1 MIFGSQMQK
10 STWLG
15 AGAIIVAVLL
25 WSMDGVII
33 RPKLYTL
40 SAGLVVF
47 LEHAFDFIV
56 LAPFIW
62 LGWRRIKNLTTK
74 DWGSLLWICVFGG
87 LIGTIMITK
96 AFFAAVNG
104 EVTFATVILLQK
116 LQPIFALVLARL
128 LLGEKLAAKFYGWA
142 IVAIGAAYALA
153 FGQSGINWSDVLVQ
167 NRATLFALLAAF
179 SFGSS
184 TVFGKRIVNHLDFR
198 SVAALRFGITAI
210 LALIL
215 ILINDDIW
223 LVNAV
228 SPLQWRLFGIIVVTS
243 GATAL
248 FIYYYGLRR
257 ITASAATI
265 CELFWPVS
273 AVALDYFINRN
284 TLTPLQI
291 AAGSVLLLAVVLATK
306 EARPGPIK
314 FSATTIPGR
323 GTGRVLGFATAN
335 LDKVTLDMEHGVYL
349 VSARFSGQTYR
360 GLLHFGYRETFDL
373 GPSLELYLIDFVG
386 NLYGVTIE
394 VEVIRRIRDVKK
406 FPNAEA
412 LQRQIRE
419 DLKELGEIKNL
430 S

>member
-1 MIFGSQMQK
+1 AGTIIF
-10 STWLG
+10 
-15 AGAIIVAVLL
+15 AVLL

-33 RPKLYTL
+33 RPKFYTL
-40 SAGLVVF
+40 PASLVVF

-56 LAPFIW
+56 LSPFIW

-74 DWGSLLWICVFGG
+74 DWGSLLWICIFGG

-96 AFFAAVNG
+96 AFFAAING
-104 EVTFATVILLQK
+104 EVTFATVVLLQK

-128 LLGEKLAAKFYGWA
+128 LLGERLPAKFYGWA
-142 IVAIGAAYALA
+142 AVAIAAAYVLA
-153 FGQSGINWSDVLVQ
+153 FGQNGINWNDIFIQ
-167 NRATLFALLAAF
+167 NRAALFALLAAF

-184 TVFGKRIVNHLDFR
+184 TVFGKRIVNHLDFK

-215 ILINDDIW
+215 VLITDDIW

-228 SPLQWRLFGIIVVTS
+228 SPLQWQLFGVIVVTS

-248 FIYYYGLRR
+248 FFYYYGLRR
-257 ITASAATI
+257 VTASAATI

-291 AAGSVLLLAVVLATK
+291 TASSVLLLAVILATK
-306 EARPGPIK
+306 EARLGPIK

-323 GTGRVLGFATAN
+323 GTGRVLGFPTAN
-335 LDKVTLDMEHGVYL
+335 LDKVTLDMEHGVY
-349 VSARFSGQTYR
+349 VVKANFNGQIYN

-373 GPSLELYLIDFVG
+373 GPSLELYLSDFAG
-386 NLYGVTIE
+386 NLYGVTIA
-394 VEVIRRIRDVKK
+394 VEVIKRIRDVKK
-406 FPNAEA
+406 FSSAEE

-419 DLKELGEIKNL
+419 DLKELEEVQ
-430 S
+430 

>member
-179 SFGSS
+179 AFGSS

-412 LQRQIRE
+412 LQHQIRQ
-419 DLKELGEIKNL
+419 DLKELEKVQ
-430 S
+430 

>member
-412 LQRQIRE
+412 LQHQIRQ
-419 DLKELGEIKNL
+419 DLKELEKVQ
-430 S
+430 

>member
-142 IVAIGAAYALA
+142 IVAIGAAYVLA
-153 FGQSGINWSDVLVQ
+153 FGQSGINWSDVLIQ

-228 SPLQWRLFGIIVVTS
+228 SPLQWRLFGVIVVTS

-257 ITASAATI
+257 VTASAATI

-373 GPSLELYLIDFVG
+373 GPSLELYLVDFVG

-419 DLKELGEIKNL
+419 DLKELEEIK
-430 S
+430 

>member
-291 AAGSVLLLAVVLATK
+291 AAGSVLLLAVGLATK

-373 GPSLELYLIDFVG
+373 GPSLELYPIDFVG

-412 LQRQIRE
+412 LQHQIRQ
-419 DLKELGEIKNL
+419 DLKELEKVQ
-430 S
+430 